1 MANILSN
8 EQIKF
13 YHNKGFLFPFD
24 LYNPEEA
31 KNFHSLYNKI
41 EEDLGYEPQKEFRI
55 KAHLPFPWLCDIV
68 NNSRLLDA
76 VEDLIGPNVLCWG
89 ASFFAKAAK
98 DPRFV
103 SYHTDTFTYGFEP
116 AETCTAWLSFNEA
129 STESGCINYIPG
141 SHKLNIKHEIH
152 ADNNN
157 LLTQGQNVIGVD
169 LSEAVSA
176 PLKAGQVVFHHESVV
191 HGSGPNK
198 SENPRVGLSI
208 HYCAPHVRETRIPEL
223 TALHL
228 RGFDTSG
235 NWRHDP
241 LPRHDYDKKCI
252 DVMKKTRALFVKATK
267 EKINKN
273 KFGAV

>member
-1 MANILSN
+1 MPNILSDK
-8 EQIKF
+8 QIKF
-13 YHNKGFLFPFD
+13 YHNNGFLFPFD
-24 LYNPEEA
+24 LYNPKEA
-31 KNFHSLYNKI
+31 EIFYSYYTEIKNN
-41 EEDLGYEPQKEFRI
+41 LGFEPQKEFRI
-55 KAHLPFPWLCDIV
+55 KAHLPFPWICDV
-68 NNSRLLDA
+68 VKNDRLLDA
-76 VEDLIGPNVLCWG
+76 VEDLIGPNILCWG
-89 ASFFAKAAK
+89 ASFFAKEAK

-129 STESGCINYIPG
+129 SVMSGCINYIPG

-157 LLTQGQNVIGVD
+157 LLSQGQNVTGVD
-169 LSEAVSA
+169 LSKAISA

-223 TALHL
+223 TALLL
-228 RGFDTSG
+228 RGSDTSG
-235 NWRHDP
+235 HWKYDP
-241 LPRHDYDKKCI
+241 LPKYDYDERCI

-267 EKINKN
+267 EKINKS
-273 KFGAV
+273 KSGTV

>member
-98 DPRFV
+98 TTGSTMLIFSDASDSGQRT
-103 SYHTDTFTYGFEP
+103 SSTQYGKER
-116 AETCTAWLSFNEA
+116 AALDVEHQSRGRN
-129 STESGCINYIPG
+129 STGEHPP
-141 SHKLNIKHEIH
+141 
-152 ADNNN
+152 
-157 LLTQGQNVIGVD
+157 V
-169 LSEAVSA
+169 
-176 PLKAGQVVFHHESVV
+176 P
-191 HGSGPNK
+191 
-198 SENPRVGLSI
+198 
-208 HYCAPHVRETRIPEL
+208 
-223 TALHL
+223 
-228 RGFDTSG
+228 
-235 NWRHDP
+235 
-241 LPRHDYDKKCI
+241 
-252 DVMKKTRALFVKATK
+252 
-267 EKINKN
+267 
-273 KFGAV
+273 